1 MGDEMTVELHLY
13 GSLRRYAPDSRPDRE
28 SVIRLAP
35 RPDETVG
42 TALARARIDPAE
54 IHHVFLNGTLL
65 STHNTMARW
74 LDYRRPARAD
84 QELDTPLQPGD
95 RVGLFGHD
103 MPLLV
108 V

>member
-1 MGDEMTVELHLY
+1 MVELHLY
-13 GSLRRYAPDSRPDRE
+13 GSLRRYARDSRPDRE

-35 RPDETVG
+35 QPDETVD
-42 TALARARIDPAE
+42 TVLVRAGIDPAE

-74 LDYRRPARAD
+74 LEYRRPARAS
-84 QELDTPLQPGD
+84 QGLDTPLEPGD
-95 RVGLFGHD
+95 RLGLFGHD

-108 V
+108 I